1 MLVRPLV
8 TARGSPPV
16 WNIEEVEMIRL
27 VMLGIGIFYIM
38 MSVVAA
44 PADASGVHYDVSDET
59 SLLASQSGTDNQ
71 LNYRDSPLTL
81 CDGEHADCGQVDSQM
96 ITTSAGR

>member
-38 MSVVAA
+38 MSIVAA
-44 PADASGVHYDVSDET
+44 PTDASMVQYDVPDGM
-59 SLLASQSGTDNQ
+59 SLLASHSGTDNP
-71 LNYRDSPLTL
+71 LNFRDSPFTL

-96 ITTSAGR
+96 ITTSVGR

>member
-16 WNIEEVEMIRL
+16 WKRQEVEMIRL

-44 PADASGVHYDVSDET
+44 PADASTCAVRC
-59 SLLASQSGTDNQ
+59 SG
-71 LNYRDSPLTL
+71 RD
-81 CDGEHADCGQVDSQM
+81 
-96 ITTSAGR
+96 

>member
-16 WNIEEVEMIRL
+16 GKRQVVEMIRL
-27 VMLGIGIFYIM
+27 VMLGIGIFYII

-44 PADASGVHYDVSDET
+44 PADASSAQFSVPDAMNV
-59 SLLASQSGTDNQ
+59 LASHGVTDYQ
-71 LNYRDSPLTL
+71 LNFGDNPLTL
-81 CDGEHADCGQVDSQM
+81 CDGEPAGCGQFDRQM
-96 ITTSAGR
+96 MTTFPGR